1 MGKCLLW
8 VAQTHWSQDET
19 AALVALNL
27 IDWIDEVVH
36 QLHGQSVHRWQVHWQ
51 SGNPTPIIDL
61 YGCQLWSRAIGKGSQ
76 GLPPAKYGFYSPDS
90 IYQPVTQHDLD
101 DFGSGAAITHWAT
114 GRNLNKLTCLSYI
127 KSSCKPNKTNIQA
140 ETISWSA
147 FPGEVYTA
155 AANQDQQVLTAKF
168 GYFVNF
174 ETLVIVTILSYLL
187 HFIILSSGILFIFRL
202 TYKQFFKLTN

>member
-1 MGKCLLW
+1 MFTLGGANPLKSGWDRGSYCSRSDWLNRWGRASAPWSKCSPVAGSLTKWQSHSYHRPLW
-8 VAQTHWSQDET
+8 LS
-19 AALVALNL
+19 ALK
-27 IDWIDEVVH
+27 
-36 QLHGQSVHRWQVHWQ
+36 SRHWQ
-51 SGNPTPIIDL
+51 GIAGI
-61 YGCQLWSRAIGKGSQ
+61 A
-76 GLPPAKYGFYSPDS
+76 PAKYGFYSPDS